1 MKVINAEKM
10 IHSICWNESLLF
22 LLLQYNCY
30 IYIMSYNTMQ
40 DSRLAFL
47 REVAIDKCLRGPRPI
62 SMIEIMDRVYSYL
75 AQFVDNPSV
84 KRNTII
90 RDLRSIRQR
99 WNVEIEE
106 EKKGKVV
113 YYHYKDPFFSIYKS
127 QLKIDDLEKLNET
140 IRALKKYVGLPH
152 CAWVENVNAILHAYA
167 YDNNDERPI
176 VTFSHNP
183 EYADNLKH
191 FTPLFNYIRSKS
203 AIVLKYK
210 RFNSEEVSTR
220 ILHPYRLK
228 EFQSRWYVVG
238 WCKEHFDHPSCYGLE
253 RIIDFTKSDETYLEN
268 PGFDIDEYFRSM
280 VGLTIYDGTV
290 PQDVLIWVDN
300 NEYPYI
306 KSNPIHQSQ
315 KLVREV
321 DDGKIISLHLYVNYE
336 LEMRLL
342 AYGERVAV
350 LSPVD
355 LNQRLTDRLEASIN
369 NYRKKRNLLNEKITE
384 NLVFQ
389 Q

>member
-1 MKVINAEKM
+1 MK
-10 IHSICWNESLLF
+10 
-22 LLLQYNCY
+22 
-30 IYIMSYNTMQ
+30 

-62 SMIEIMDRVYSYL
+62 SMIEIMERVYSYL

-191 FTPLFNYIRSKS
+191 FTPLFHYIRSKS

-210 RFNSEEVSTR
+210 RSNSEEVST
-220 ILHPYRLK
+220 
-228 EFQSRWYVVG
+228 
-238 WCKEHFDHPSCYGLE
+238 
-253 RIIDFTKSDETYLEN
+253 
-268 PGFDIDEYFRSM
+268 
-280 VGLTIYDGTV
+280 
-290 PQDVLIWVDN
+290 PQDVLSWVDN